1 MKTTLSDGTPIHC
14 LRKPEARMLDHHVDG
29 YLQHGIAIADDAV
42 VFDVGANIGV
52 FGVRMLQKA
61 KNVQVYCFEPIPEI
75 FAVLEENSQLH
86 GKGNLHVLPYGVSST
101 DTTATFTYFPNTPAL
116 STAHPEQW
124 DTDPKAFGRAVKS
137 TMKNPPKNMWYLR
150 LIPTVFSGII
160 ATQLVKGRK
169 TVDCQ
174 LRTLSSLIREKNI
187 PKIDLLKIDCEGAE
201 WDVLQGIE
209 NEHWPIISSMVI
221 EVHDQD
227 GRVKQMQSLLTEK
240 GFTQQHIEQEQG
252 LEESLMFNIFALR
265 S

>member
-52 FGVRMLQKA
+52 FGVRVLQKA
-61 KNVQVYCFEPIPEI
+61 SNVQVYCFEPIPEI

-150 LIPTVFSGII
+150 LIPTVFSSII
-160 ATQLVKGRK
+160 AKQLVKGRK

-174 LRTLSSLIREKNI
+174 LRTLSSLIREKGI

-209 NEHWPIISSMVI
+209 SEHWSIISSLVI
-221 EVHDQD
+221 EVHDSD
-227 GRVKQMQSLLTEK
+227 NRVQSIQTLLTEK
-240 GFTQQHIEQEQG
+240 GFTKQHIEQEQG